1 MTEPSLDCDAY
12 LTDRKNLLG
21 QEMQKVAE
29 NLTMDDIIALSAYAA
44 SQAP

>member
-1 MTEPSLDCDAY
+1 
-12 LTDRKNLLG
+12 
-21 QEMQKVAE
+21 MQKVAE